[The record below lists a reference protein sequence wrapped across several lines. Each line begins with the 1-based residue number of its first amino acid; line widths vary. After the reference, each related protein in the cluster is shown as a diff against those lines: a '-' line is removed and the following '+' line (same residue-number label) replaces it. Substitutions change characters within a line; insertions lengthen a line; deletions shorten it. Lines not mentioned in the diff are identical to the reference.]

1 MLSFFKLYL
10 ITVWQVVQFLH
21 KITQFSEDVEV
32 FPRLSPPLVTISTVK
47 VVVGFAIALPTLRL
61 LMPRN
66 PLFMGCF
73 CIKRVTL
80 HLALATHRGC

>member
-1 MLSFFKLYL
+1 VLSFFKLYV

-47 VVVGFAIALPTLRL
+47 VVVGFAIALATLRL
-61 LMPRN
+61 LLYLN
-66 PLFMGCF
+66 NYH
-73 CIKRVTL
+73 I
-80 HLALATHRGC
+80 ALDCLS

>member
-1 MLSFFKLYL
+1 MLSFFKLYV

-47 VVVGFAIALPTLRL
+47 VVVGFAIALATLRL
-61 LMPRN
+61 LLYLN
-66 PLFMGCF
+66 NYH
-73 CIKRVTL
+73 I
-80 HLALATHRGC
+80 ALDCLS